1 MEENTTSTQE
11 QTVSQ
16 AQQQAQQVA
25 KENNPPTIIIQNTHS
40 SNSNG
45 IGTAGF
51 ILALIAIFLVWVP
64 FLGWIVWILGLILSG
79 IGVTK
84 TPRGL
89 AIAGL
94 AISLIGLIFLI
105 LLATFF
111 CSKYCCFL
119 TYTQTK
125 NTSKIQIL
133 EVFFIISKLKKI

>member
-1 MEENTTSTQE
+1 MGS
-11 QTVSQ
+11 
-16 AQQQAQQVA
+16 
-25 KENNPPTIIIQNTHS
+25 
-40 SNSNG
+40 
-45 IGTAGF
+45 
-51 ILALIAIFLVWVP
+51 

-111 CSKYCCFL
+111 VAS
-119 TYTQTK
+119 TAV
-125 NTSKIQIL
+125 S
-133 EVFFIISKLKKI
+133 

>member
-1 MEENTTSTQE
+1 MEENITSTQE

-111 CSKYCCFL
+111 VAS
-119 TYTQTK
+119 TAV
-125 NTSKIQIL
+125 S
-133 EVFFIISKLKKI
+133 

>member
-84 TPRGL
+84 T
-89 AIAGL
+89 
-94 AISLIGLIFLI
+94 ISYCRTCYFSNRSYFPYPFSY
-105 LLATFF
+105 FF

-133 EVFFIISKLKKI
+133 